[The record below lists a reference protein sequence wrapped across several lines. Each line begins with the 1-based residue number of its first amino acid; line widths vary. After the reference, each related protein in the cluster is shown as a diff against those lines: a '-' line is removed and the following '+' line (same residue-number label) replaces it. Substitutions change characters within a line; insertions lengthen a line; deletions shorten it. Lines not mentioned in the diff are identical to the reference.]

1 MILVLE
7 KYIKSLELNLSG
19 REAKMLNE
27 RPALT
32 KEFLLARG
40 RCCYHNCKNCPWAED
55 EKNGPDS
62 KVMQKPEEAQH

>member
-1 MILVLE
+1 
-7 KYIKSLELNLSG
+7 
-19 REAKMLNE
+19 MLNE